1 MADHAEAR
9 SRPRLSGA
17 YPQLFV
23 TDMARALA
31 FYAETLGFT
40 VAFAYGDPPFY
51 AQLRRDRARLNLRHV
66 DGPVFAGD
74 IRGRENLLSAHVP
87 VENITA
93 LYREVG
99 APGASIHRNS
109 PSSPWDATDFIVKD
123 PDGNLLCFSSPT
135 DLQD

>member
-74 IRGRENLLSAHVP
+74 VREREDLLSAHIP
-87 VENITA
+87 VENVTA

-99 APGASIHRNS
+99 AAGASIHRKLAEQ
-109 PSSPWDATDFIVKD
+109 PWDATDFIVKD